1 MFGFNKQPK
10 NPLKK
15 PLLPGDTTLDLDDIR
30 LETNTPR
37 WGVKVF
43 SNIKSK
49 NPRSRKSLYIP
60 ENEEQWV
67 SKWKKNPT
75 INPKN
80 NEIISPSLDPKSA
93 YVILY
98 REALN
103 SLIKERG
110 TDKLLSIQDCEFI
123 RNSLPDIHMLKD
135 EEFSYD
141 HLFTKYF
148 IKKYISKYVKEY
160 RAYGTDIFL
169 YLELYNI
176 LKRKTKIG
184 IQRDFIRDDRQSLL
198 GNNLKEKRAT
208 TVIEKVMQ
216 IFAKKRLHRHPNLNI
231 EMIK

>member
-123 RNSLPDIHMLKD
+123 RNSLPDIHMLKSI
-135 EEFSYD
+135 EHME
-141 HLFTKYF
+141 LIYF
-148 IKKYISKYVKEY
+148 YI
-160 RAYGTDIFL
+160 
-169 YLELYNI
+169 
-176 LKRKTKIG
+176 
-184 IQRDFIRDDRQSLL
+184 
-198 GNNLKEKRAT
+198 
-208 TVIEKVMQ
+208 
-216 IFAKKRLHRHPNLNI
+216 
-231 EMIK
+231 